1 MTVRN
6 EIEAAIRAWHHLEIE
21 RGGAPI
27 IDFDFFPE
35 AEPVPAAS
43 DRLAVYA
50 RLSELAATPAVA
62 DAPRLATRLTADLA
76 YLGAQ
81 LGERPAL
88 DEYIRATQGCAAV
101 GWSVDYVTER
111 AALACELLEAMGIGW
126 HDATD
131 RELRIA
137 EEPLDAELVAPEIR
151 VAAAEFEPAV
161 RKVTESEASYELTI
175 ECVDVDA
182 YWAYWLDGAGR
193 HVRLRLNPR
202 NARFTRVGARQFA
215 LHEVLGHGLQ
225 AASFAHRC
233 TREEVPWV
241 RVLSVHGPTQVVL
254 EGLAQALPLFVAPDD
269 TVLIA
274 RVRLDH
280 YLQLVRSELHLA
292 INRGVSVA
300 ACAAHARARV
310 PFWTD
315 EQIADLIGDRGAN
328 PLLRSYLWAYPAGF
342 DWFVRLAEGGG
353 AVAADVLRAAY
364 RTPLAPEDLHCL
376 WAQGPQVG
384 GSGSPLPPRA
394 LAHR

>member
-6 EIEAAIRAWHHLEIE
+6 EIEAAIRAWHHLEID

-35 AEPVPAAS
+35 AAPVPAAG
-43 DRLAVYA
+43 DRLAVHA
-50 RLSELAATPAVA
+50 RLSELAAIPEVA
-62 DAPRLATRLTADLA
+62 DAPRLATRLNADLA

-81 LGERPAL
+81 LGQRLEL

-101 GWSVDYVTER
+101 GWSADYVTER
-111 AALACELLEAMGIGW
+111 AALARELLEALGIGW

-137 EEPLDAELVAPEIR
+137 EEPLDADLVPAEIR
-151 VAAAEFEPAV
+151 VAAAEYEPAV
-161 RKVTESEASYELTI
+161 RKVTESVASYELTI
-175 ECVDVDA
+175 ECVEVDA
-182 YWAYWLDGAGR
+182 YWAYWLDGVGR

-233 TREEVPWV
+233 AGEDVPWV

-254 EGLAQALPLFVAPDD
+254 EGLAQALPLFVTPDD
-269 TVLIA
+269 AVLIA

-292 INRGVSVA
+292 INRGVGVA

-315 EQIADLIGDRGAN
+315 EQIADLICDRGAN

-342 DWFVRLAEGGG
+342 DWFVRLAEEGGP
-353 AVAADVLRAAY
+353 VAADVLRAAY
-364 RTPLAPEDLHCL
+364 HTPLAPDDLHRL
-376 WAQGPQVG
+376 WAAGPQVG
-384 GSGSPLPPRA
+384 GSGNPLPPRA
-394 LAHR
+394 LAHL